1 MLCLFKSL
9 FIISY
14 SYLLVLVLFQLK
26 KNFGQYFIF
35 SSYMFFEQR
44 SLVLKNIFLSS
55 LIFPLNN
62 THTEQLL
69 YMFSLSKRSSLFIR
83 MSELLNLFL
92 CLCLCSNHLSLSIF
106 LLGYFSRH
114 CKKKKKL
121 FTNLSPLILFFLGIC
136 SIDKHMQWFLL

>member
-83 MSELLNLFL
+83 MSELLNLFFVFVFYR
-92 CLCLCSNHLSLSIF
+92 SNHLSLFIF
-106 LLGYFSRH
+106 LFGYFSRH
-114 CKKKKKL
+114 CKKKL
-121 FTNLSPLILFFLGIC
+121 FTNLSPLIHFLGIC